1 MIITEEFTLPE
12 QETVLIKT
20 YSDEGYMLI
29 QEETGILYSEA
40 IDPKEANR
48 SYIESDQKINQDE
61 EEKDINIREFFS
73 KLF

>member
-29 QEETGILYSEA
+29 
-40 IDPKEANR
+40 
-48 SYIESDQKINQDE
+48 
-61 EEKDINIREFFS
+61 
-73 KLF
+73 

>member
-1 MIITEEFTLPE
+1 
-12 QETVLIKT
+12 
-20 YSDEGYMLI
+20 
-29 QEETGILYSEA
+29 LYSEA